1 MKANCELKS
10 RFRCGCRQSF
20 ANGIWLETK
29 EIERYGSERG
39 ELCFTSIMGLNS
51 ISETCAKWWRRH
63 IMDWATNLRRQVRRA
78 VFSPRLAWGYHGFRR
93 AVKRRQW
100 REVHRRLMPLAAAAE
115 QARDTRLLSEMAH
128 AAGRLDES
136 SLATQ
141 WAYSNAQLLGNVKPT
156 DWQGED
162 LSDATLVIYF
172 MESEKQGLAIGLNLA
187 GYVAA
192 AAVNARHCVLVVE
205 KRLVP
210 IYSRTLPEVQVR
222 AFPADVTAE
231 SGTRL
236 VTANALTL
244 AAMLGTA
251 PAEIESRFL
260 PLQVDAAESAE
271 IRRTYQAGRELPLVG
286 ISWWSS
292 HFGKDL
298 PSIGDWAGLVRSVDA
313 IFVNIQYGNVAVDW
327 AVLQQA
333 APGRVVQDES
343 VDQLVDMDRFA
354 SQLGALDAIVTIS
367 NTGAHLAGGM
377 GLPVY
382 LIRDDWFRRG
392 WPVLTDRTPWY
403 PGAVVFG
410 KKGRSWLDV
419 FDGVKN
425 QLEGNPIRRN

>member
-1 MKANCELKS
+1 
-10 RFRCGCRQSF
+10 
-20 ANGIWLETK
+20 
-29 EIERYGSERG
+29 
-39 ELCFTSIMGLNS
+39 
-51 ISETCAKWWRRH
+51 
-63 IMDWATNLRRQVRRA
+63 
-78 VFSPRLAWGYHGFRR
+78 
-93 AVKRRQW
+93 
-100 REVHRRLMPLAAAAE
+100 
-115 QARDTRLLSEMAH
+115 MAH

>member
-1 MKANCELKS
+1 
-10 RFRCGCRQSF
+10 
-20 ANGIWLETK
+20 
-29 EIERYGSERG
+29 
-39 ELCFTSIMGLNS
+39 
-51 ISETCAKWWRRH
+51 
-63 IMDWATNLRRQVRRA
+63 
-78 VFSPRLAWGYHGFRR
+78 
-93 AVKRRQW
+93 
-100 REVHRRLMPLAAAAE
+100 
-115 QARDTRLLSEMAH
+115 
-128 AAGRLDES
+128 
-136 SLATQ
+136 
-141 WAYSNAQLLGNVKPT
+141 
-156 DWQGED
+156 
-162 LSDATLVIYF
+162 
-172 MESEKQGLAIGLNLA
+172 
-187 GYVAA
+187 
-192 AAVNARHCVLVVE
+192 
-205 KRLVP
+205 
-210 IYSRTLPEVQVR
+210 
-222 AFPADVTAE
+222 
-231 SGTRL
+231 

-327 AVLQQA
+327 EVLKEA
-333 APGRVVQDES
+333 APGRVVRDES

-367 NTGAHLAGGM
+367 NTGVHLAGAM
-377 GLPVY
+377 GLPVC
-382 LIRDDWFRRG
+382 LVRDDWFRRG

-410 KKGRSWLDV
+410 KKGRSWSDV